1 MPKLYETEASGP
13 PFLLS
18 SHYVQ
23 EVGNPSVDSNACVLE
38 STLALRCSTNL
49 DLNGWRGASVIS
61 MFMTSSTRTRQFFS
75 PDGARTLPLRAHLIR
90 KVAAISQEPAT
101 RTSAPSPSAN

>member
-1 MPKLYETEASGP
+1 
-13 PFLLS
+13 
-18 SHYVQ
+18 
-23 EVGNPSVDSNACVLE
+23 
-38 STLALRCSTNL
+38 
-49 DLNGWRGASVIS
+49 VIS